1 VVLGKVLLGRPQ
13 RLVVAAQRAA
23 AVAADEAGSVQARG
37 GVALALQHGQAHQR
51 LHAAH
56 EGAAFAERVFVVE
69 RSLFEGFADVVWQGG
84 VHDDVSDMV
93 WAGAL
98 LLLARNIPR
107 KQSCGSASNGRS
119 GEKCRAMAPI
129 ILCVFCLNLA
139 MLRKN
144 LAPLEPALETL
155 DKFDLAILME
165 LQADARL
172 TNAELA
178 QRVGLSAAPCWR
190 RVRALEE
197 AGFIRGYR
205 AEIDRHKIGLGV
217 LAFVRLDAE
226 RNTGDLTRAMEEAIR
241 RIPEVV
247 SCHYISGTGTF
258 ELQVVAPD
266 LERFSQFARE
276 VLLNLPNV
284 KDMHTSFSLGEV
296 KAGGALPLG
305 HLGRNKAHA

>member
-1 VVLGKVLLGRPQ
+1 
-13 RLVVAAQRAA
+13 
-23 AVAADEAGSVQARG
+23 
-37 GVALALQHGQAHQR
+37 
-51 LHAAH
+51 
-56 EGAAFAERVFVVE
+56 
-69 RSLFEGFADVVWQGG
+69 
-84 VHDDVSDMV
+84 
-93 WAGAL
+93 
-98 LLLARNIPR
+98 
-107 KQSCGSASNGRS
+107 
-119 GEKCRAMAPI
+119 
-129 ILCVFCLNLA
+129 